1 MVDNIGAI
9 LDEIHHQVQ
18 ETLDSGDVEALR
30 ALVTAIHPADLA
42 HSVTRLNPDEQYQI
56 IQLLPSEHASDL
68 LEELGT
74 ETLRRLLARLPAQ
87 QVGDLLDR
95 MAMDDVARILTGLPD
110 QQSDLLAVM
119 RGEDAAE
126 VANLL
131 TYPPSTAGRL
141 MTQKFVRVRPEMTID
156 ETFAY
161 LRQVDPEVETIT
173 DLYVVDDEQ
182 VLIGVLSLRELVNAS
197 RGSAGE
203 TTLRDIMTTH
213 IITVHPQTDQEEVA
227 RLVAHYNF
235 LAMPVVDNA
244 GHILGIITVDDIIDV
259 LIQENTEDALR
270 FAGVEGA
277 SIDQPYFTVPIMKVI
292 RTRISWL
299 LLLFLAQSLTGNVL
313 RGFQS
318 ELERVVALTFFIPLL
333 IGMGGNTGAQTVST
347 IIRGIA
353 LKEVRPGDVW
363 RVLLRE
369 LLGGL
374 LLGCILGLV
383 AFAWVKLW
391 GYPNDLSL
399 VVGLTIVVICT
410 WSNTISS
417 VIPLLALRLKVDPAL
432 ISAPLITTVVD
443 ATGLAIYLVIAG
455 ILLGLW

>member
-1 MVDNIGAI
+1 MVDSIGVI

-18 ETLDSGDVEALR
+18 ETLDSGDVESLR

-74 ETLRRLLARLPAQ
+74 ETLRRLLSRLPAH

-95 MAMDDVARILTGLPD
+95 MAMDDVARILTALPD
-110 QQSDLLAVM
+110 QQNDLLAAM

-131 TYPPSTAGRL
+131 VFPSSSAGRL
-141 MTQKFVRVRPEMTID
+141 MTQKFVRVRPEMTVD
-156 ETFAY
+156 EAFAH
-161 LRQVDPEVETIT
+161 LRHVDPEVETLT

-182 VLIGVLSLRELVNAS
+182 VLVGVLSLRELVTA
-197 RGSAGE
+197 REG
-203 TTLRDIMTTH
+203 TLRDIMTTH
-213 IITVHPQTDQEEVA
+213 VITVHPQTDQEEVA
-227 RLVAHYNF
+227 RLVAHYDF

-277 SIDQPYFTVPIMKVI
+277 KIDQPYFTVPIMHVI

-313 RGFQS
+313 RGFQD

-363 RVLLRE
+363 RVLVRE
-369 LLGGL
+369 LTSGL
-374 LLGCILGLV
+374 ILGFMLGVV
-383 AFAWVKLW
+383 AFGWVMLW
-391 GYPNDLSL
+391 GYGADLAL

-417 VIPLLALRLKVDPAL
+417 VIPLLALRLKIDPAL

-443 ATGLAIYLVIAG
+443 STGLAIYMIIAG
-455 ILLGLW
+455 LLLGLW